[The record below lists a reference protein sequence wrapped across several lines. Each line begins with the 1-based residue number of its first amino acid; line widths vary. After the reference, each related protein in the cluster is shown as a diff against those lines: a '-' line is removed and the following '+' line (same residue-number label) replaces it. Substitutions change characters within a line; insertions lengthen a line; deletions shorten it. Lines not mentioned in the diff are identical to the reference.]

1 MKRIINS
8 YVFAGQGIGMRF
20 ALLVACFFA
29 LLIGIG
35 TYVTTL
41 NPLNKLEESLKE
53 IPQITVLDGQ
63 IISPIYAD
71 KKIPTILGTFE
82 FNTAV
87 SFITPEAL
95 ITDAMVYVTQTQVFV
110 KSPNERV
117 IPMQFRAISQPI
129 DTKNGIYRE
138 VKVSHFQDRVFS
150 PIAAIQ
156 KVKSVLGLGSIALGI
171 IVFTA
176 LIFDFLLTYAI
187 VIFLNLFMRLKLTI
201 AQLGRLLVVPWTF
214 LIIGSFI
221 LTATKKSL
229 ITWWIAL
236 YVRMVSPAVQI
247 GYSTENSFAYAMPMW
262 WMIILLAFG
271 ILTVYIVW
279 ASGLSLYKE
288 RRDELFKKE
297 Q

>member
-35 TYVTTL
+35 TYVATL

-53 IPQITVLDGQ
+53 IPQITVLEGK

-71 KKIPTILGTFE
+71 KKIPTILGTLE

-87 SFITPEAL
+87 SFITPETL

-117 IPMQFRAISQPI
+117 IPMQFRAISRPI

-187 VIFLNLFMRLKLTI
+187 VLFLNLFMRLKLTI

-221 LTATKKSL
+221 LTAMKKSL
-229 ITWWIAL
+229 ITWWVSL
-236 YVRMVSPAVQI
+236 FLRMTTPSVQSRF
-247 GYSTENSFAYAMPMW
+247 STENAFVYFMPSW

>member
-35 TYVTTL
+35 TYVATL

-63 IISPIYAD
+63 IISPIYAN

>member
-35 TYVTTL
+35 TYVATL

-63 IISPIYAD
+63 IISPIYAN
-71 KKIPTILGTFE
+71 KKIPTILGTLE